1 MHDGFFDRVAAGAI
15 ERGVSQFVLVGP
27 GHEGRAERHAKPGI
41 RWWELDVEHGGLAA
55 ALTGTGFEPDAPA
68 VFCVEA
74 AASQLSRSAL
84 TALLAEV
91 RSLATPGTRLALAA
105 PATAAPSDDAA
116 VAGGALSGGLFGGSR
131 WRAVEISE
139 RAQRA
144 GLRMLAP
151 VWAPAPPGAPASAG
165 EIATF
170 TERMLYR
177 SGGES
182 VASHLE
188 ATYGVNVKGTRE
200 LDLGVYRVD
209 LASGASWIARIFP
222 AVRDLD
228 AVRLDAR
235 LLGGLAAAGFPAER
249 CASPDGA
256 ASSEPVSILDGQGV
270 LVTELA
276 PGRALTAKP
285 PAFEL
290 LGRLLGLLHSLPVD
304 AMHGDAATAARR
316 PGGAWHHLLPD
327 GSPADE
333 LAAARTLLHGAR
345 HRVHAGGAARYDTL
359 VSALEAADACVDLPH
374 VLVHPDCVPRN
385 AIGQPEGDVTLIDWT
400 GAGQGPRVVSL
411 GCLLWAAAASKRNV
425 AAVLAGY
432 QQSVSL
438 EPAEAD
444 RLGAAMELRPLILAC
459 WTFSTGR
466 DTLDGVADWWDNH
479 RRRITAGS
487 AYARPLITA

>member
-1 MHDGFFDRVAAGAI
+1 MHDGFFDRVTAGAI
-15 ERGVSQFVLVGP
+15 ERGVSQIVLVGP

-41 RWWELDVEHGGLAA
+41 RWWELDFEHGGLAA
-55 ALTGTGFEPDAPA
+55 TLTGGGFEPDAPA
-68 VFCVEA
+68 LFCFEA
-74 AASQLSRSAL
+74 AASQLSRPAL
-84 TALLAEV
+84 AALLAEV

-105 PATAAPSDDAA
+105 PATAAPPDPAA
-116 VAGGALSGGLFGGSR
+116 EAGGAPPGDLFGSSR

-151 VWAPAPPGAPASAG
+151 VWAPVPPGAPPSAG

-177 SGGES
+177 SGSES
-182 VASHLE
+182 IAGHLE
-188 ATYGVNVKGTRE
+188 AAYGVSVKGTRE
-200 LDLGVYRVD
+200 LDLGVHRVD

-222 AVRDLD
+222 AVRDID
-228 AVRLDAR
+228 AVRLDAQ
-235 LLGGLAAAGFPAER
+235 LLGGLAAVGFPAER
-249 CASPDGA
+249 CASPERA
-256 ASSEPVSILDGQGV
+256 TSSEPVSILDGQGV
-270 LVTELA
+270 LITELA
-276 PGRALTAKP
+276 PGRALA
-285 PAFEL
+285 ANAQGFEL
-290 LGRLLGLLHSLPVD
+290 LGRLLGRLHGMPVG
-304 AMHGDAATAARR
+304 AMPGDAATAAMR

-345 HRVHAGGAARYDTL
+345 HRVPAGGAARYDTL

-385 AIGQPEGDVTLIDWT
+385 AVGRPEGDVTLIDWT
-400 GAGQGPRVVSL
+400 GAGQGPRIVSL
-411 GCLLWAAAASKRNV
+411 GCLLWAAAGSKRHV

-432 QQSVSL
+432 RQSVSL
-438 EPAEAD
+438 EPGEAD

-466 DTLDGVADWWDNH
+466 DTLDGVASWWDNH
-479 RRRITAGS
+479 RRRIAAGLT
-487 AYARPLITA
+487 YARPLITA